1 MNSHYCKV
9 GTVRPNLNEGSN
21 STKLKPNSIQE
32 KAVKVIPLGKLSKKI
47 A

>member
-1 MNSHYCKV
+1 MNSHYCRV
-9 GTVRPNLNEGSN
+9 GTIKPTEKKNLILNESKN
-21 STKLKPNSIQE
+21 NSIK